1 MLSFNA
7 NRVKSILDVFYDD
20 CYAYQKKKGLDLCR
34 HINAELLEKAFD
46 DAFENY
52 RQYSDKFG
60 ISIKSECAFKILSW
74 TAYFLADEFIER
86 KMPVEAGAILT
97 VASNRMK
104 ILLKQ
109 ENKDI
114 NKSSIEKTIKMVFCE
129 LINKPEIGLG
139 RNGFYIVFRTIAYNN
154 NVKPGR

>member
-1 MLSFNA
+1 M
-7 NRVKSILDVFYDD
+7 
-20 CYAYQKKKGLDLCR
+20 GLDLCR
-34 HINAELLEKAFD
+34 HINTELLEKAFD

-52 RQYSDKFG
+52 RQYTDKFG

-74 TAYFLADEFIER
+74 TAYFLADEFIKR
-86 KMPVEAGAILT
+86 KMLVEAGAILT

-114 NKSSIEKTIKMVFCE
+114 NKSSIEK
-129 LINKPEIGLG
+129 L
-139 RNGFYIVFRTIAYNN
+139 
-154 NVKPGR
+154 